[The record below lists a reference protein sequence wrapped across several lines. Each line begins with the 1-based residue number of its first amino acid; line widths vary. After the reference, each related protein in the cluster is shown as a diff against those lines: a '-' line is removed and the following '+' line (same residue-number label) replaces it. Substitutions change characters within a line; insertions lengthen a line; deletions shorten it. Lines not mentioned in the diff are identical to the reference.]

1 MRKAV
6 NTDNRLVFNFA
17 PPYYPLSLHMLN
29 INTIASLKG
38 VASGDLEVR
47 FVFTLHKRKLMT
59 RKPLLTSFLAMTV
72 SLIALVSSISGCAV
86 SPEAKKKAREATLD
100 KFSKEVTKH
109 LLDRNPA
116 TLQESVNQLMH
127 GEVHVSA
134 LEKLQARKILPDS
147 TIDVL
152 KAIDDAQIAQ
162 LSNEVQILNVRAIT
176 PLEKDQ
182 VTFRVTGKEIFKISG
197 KQKDSK
203 PFSLDLVCRLTSG
216 MDNIPTLVDVGI
228 MSASTAFSGSNATT
242 RSPKNKRNTGRRS

>member
-1 MRKAV
+1 
-6 NTDNRLVFNFA
+6 
-17 PPYYPLSLHMLN
+17 MLN

-38 VASGDLEVR
+38 VATGDLEVR
-47 FVFTLHKRKLMT
+47 FVFTLHKRKPMT

-72 SLIALVSSISGCAV
+72 SLLALASSVSGCAV

-152 KAIDDAQIAQ
+152 KAIDDAQIAH
-162 LSNEVQILNVRAIT
+162 LSNEVQILNVRALT
-176 PLEKDQ
+176 PLEKDS
-182 VTFRVTGKEIFKISG
+182 VTFRVTGKEIVKVSG
-197 KQKDSK
+197 KQKDVR
-203 PFSLDLVCRLTSG
+203 PFSLELTCRLTPE
-216 MDNIPTLVDVGI
+216 MDNMPTLIDVGG
-228 MSASTAFSGSNATT
+228 MNATTAFSGSGSTAP
-242 RSPKNKRNTGRRS
+242 SPKNKRNTRRRG